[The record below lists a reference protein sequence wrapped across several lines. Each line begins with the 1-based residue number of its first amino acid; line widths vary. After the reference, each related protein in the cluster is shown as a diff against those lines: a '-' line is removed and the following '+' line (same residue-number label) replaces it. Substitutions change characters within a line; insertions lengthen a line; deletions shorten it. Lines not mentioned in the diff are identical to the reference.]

1 MIYQEYFIRRNF
13 LKIGIKF
20 SNFIYEEYQ
29 FNGGVFV
36 FYVYMDEF
44 LFLFLMEMER
54 FFEEFFVLIFSEN
67 EKNVV
72 YYVLVIVY
80 GVVVYFL
87 DFLDYFVFNFFN
99 ILVKMEILGK
109 KDIEIIIILNF
120 YIQVR

>member
-1 MIYQEYFIRRNF
+1 
-13 LKIGIKF
+13 
-20 SNFIYEEYQ
+20 
-29 FNGGVFV
+29 
-36 FYVYMDEF
+36 MDEF

-67 EKNVV
+67 EKNVA
-72 YYVLVIVY
+72 YYALVIVY
-80 GVVVYFL
+80 GAVVYFL

-120 YIQVR
+120 YI